1 MSTTQIPGQPTDTQ
15 SKLND
20 FIFHPDLF
28 HTDAVP
34 RQLPP
39 GEVAEFIRTR
49 VTAAVELLPMM
60 QTEKVIDYYDLQSV
74 ADHIKALIAGLAAD
88 PSRLRLSAI
97 ATRALAIVGSP
108 ADVKFAA
115 SVYQHL
121 ASLPAKLEE
130 FQELLLLYD
139 ALNGAAPVEPLASRA
154 DSVIASMRKQENR
167 PYEVE
172 QEMLRLDEF
181 RRITLPRAEKAQQV
195 KAQVLQIADRHRR
208 ITEEIRVY
216 LGEQYGYLEYLQP
229 WSARR
234 LRREAWGPE
243 PASQTVP
250 AWNPALVP
258 NLVQAFEEALA
269 NHQDPTMQV
278 RCLRAIAFFGGTL
291 TDEQEHFLQANA
303 GNQIDRLSR

>member
-15 SKLND
+15 SKLNE

-34 RQLPP
+34 GQLPP

-49 VTAAVELLPMM
+49 VTAAVELRPMM
-60 QTEKVIDYYDLQSV
+60 QTEKVIDYYDLQTV
-74 ADHIKALIAGLAAD
+74 ADHLKALIASLAAD

-97 ATRALAIVGSP
+97 AARALALVGSP
-108 ADVKFAA
+108 ADVKFAV

-121 ASLPAKLEE
+121 ASMPVKLEE

-139 ALNGAAPVEPLASRA
+139 ALSGAAPVEALASRA
-154 DSVIASMRKQENR
+154 DSVIASMRKQEHR

-172 QEMLRLDEF
+172 QELLRLDEF

-195 KAQVLQIADRHRR
+195 KAQILQAPNRR
-208 ITEEIRVY
+208 QRIQEEILVY
-216 LGEQYGYLEYLQP
+216 LGEKYGYLEYLQP

-234 LRREAWGPE
+234 LRREVWAPQ
-243 PASQTVP
+243 PASQTTS
-250 AWNPALVP
+250 AWDRALAGEV
-258 NLVQAFEEALA
+258 VQAFAEALA
-269 NHQDPTMQV
+269 GQQSPSLQV
-278 RCLRAIAFFGGTL
+278 RCLRAILFFGGDL
-291 TDEQEHFLQANA
+291 TAEQHQFLEANA
-303 GNQIDRLSR
+303 GRQIDRLSR